1 LAGKLL
7 RMFFTKD
14 DTNSLSTFEFSNY
27 TVQGILFPRA
37 DLSDFKERPE
47 SNKPG
52 VYLIFN
58 ENYDD
63 GLLYI
68 GEGDPVIPRLLD
80 HNVKKDF
87 WTHAIV
93 FTSKDENL
101 TKTQIQFIEAK
112 MIEKADMA
120 KRIKLDNTQR
130 PTIPSLSESGLCE
143 VELFL
148 ELILDMLS
156 ALRFTFFEP
165 LNTSVTI
172 SDTDIVYELKVK
184 NAVGKMVI
192 KNGKYILLKGSTLQK
207 KNGASVKDSIRK
219 MRQNLLDNGYID
231 EYNNLYIAIDDI
243 AFSSA
248 SYAAN
253 AVTGY
258 NSNGLLLWKHNN
270 KSLKE
275 LSTEG

>member
-1 LAGKLL
+1 
-7 RMFFTKD
+7 MFFTKD